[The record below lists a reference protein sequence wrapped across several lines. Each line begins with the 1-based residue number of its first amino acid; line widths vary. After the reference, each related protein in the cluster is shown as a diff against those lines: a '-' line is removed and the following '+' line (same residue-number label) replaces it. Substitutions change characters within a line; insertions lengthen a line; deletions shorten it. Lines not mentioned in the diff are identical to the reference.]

1 MYLCWYV
8 GFDDYLIAVTGYS
21 RKGDFGWRGPG
32 LGPASERYREVAKCD
47 CSGMRYLTI
56 PSRNITLY
64 KNLCIS
70 INHLRVTMFVTKHDV
85 MKIYISSPAATFEN
99 EAVVLGGESS
109 ISQEHYDS
117 RGFEE
122 SGSRLTPE

>member
-1 MYLCWYV
+1 
-8 GFDDYLIAVTGYS
+8 
-21 RKGDFGWRGPG
+21 
-32 LGPASERYREVAKCD
+32 
-47 CSGMRYLTI
+47 MRYLTI

-117 RGFEE
+117 GGFEE